1 MPDIFPIGDR
11 QSLTLEDCKHLIT
24 KGHVVLPGQL
34 EKVAVRMFEQPELI
48 AFQSAAA
55 VAKKCGVS
63 QTTVV
68 RLAHHLGIGSY
79 RRLKKL
85 CGNYILEHT
94 SRSR

>member
-1 MPDIFPIGDR
+1 
-11 QSLTLEDCKHLIT
+11 
-24 KGHVVLPGQL
+24 
-34 EKVAVRMFEQPELI
+34 
-48 AFQSAAA
+48 
-55 VAKKCGVS
+55 VS

-68 RLAHHLGIGSY
+68 RLAYHLGIGSY

>member
-55 VAKKCGVS
+55 VAKNAACRKR
-63 QTTVV
+63 Q
-68 RLAHHLGIGSY
+68 
-79 RRLKKL
+79 L
-85 CGNYILEHT
+85 CGLLTIWGLDHT
-94 SRSR
+94 AG